1 MSTWLEEDTSSN
13 VVIGWLKGPETLRAD
28 PKAVE
33 DKRNVGKQVKQ
44 RADPVELC
52 KLGVESFHLCGDLVV
67 RELVDVTDTR
77 VSNILRARCT
87 PSSLPSLACGA

>member
-1 MSTWLEEDTSSN
+1 MSTWLEDTSNN
-13 VVIGWLKGPETLRAD
+13 VVIEWLKVPETLRAD

-44 RADPVELC
+44 RADPVELRE
-52 KLGVESFHLCGDLVV
+52 LGVESFHFCGDLIV
-67 RELVDVTDTR
+67 RELMDVTDIW